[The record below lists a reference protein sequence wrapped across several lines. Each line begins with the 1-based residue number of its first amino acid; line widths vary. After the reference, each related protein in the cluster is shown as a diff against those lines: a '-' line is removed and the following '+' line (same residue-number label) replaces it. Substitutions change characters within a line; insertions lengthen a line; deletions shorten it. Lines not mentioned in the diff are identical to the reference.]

1 MEYIGKNCPYCQTPV
16 KPGQQVITCEKCDIT
31 HHEDCWLEN
40 GGCTTYGCL
49 SSSDRIKS
57 VTAPV
62 PTSDL
67 RLPGSGMI
75 NTTRIKQ
82 LAFIV
87 VGIVIGI
94 IITFFATN
102 PGLLKSKPVA
112 NNTGAGPVGEENPN
126 GTHISEANLVAVA
139 GGWYHNIALAKDGTV
154 WFWGTNY
161 TGDLI
166 GQGVKENKPVI
177 MQVPG
182 LTGIKSIDVG
192 CHHNIAL
199 RKDGTVWAWGYN
211 DSGQLGD
218 GTTEN
223 RPTPVRVAKLNG
235 VEAIVA
241 GYSHSVALK
250 KDGTVWTWGMN
261 YDDQLGAV
269 TSGDKSIL
277 PIQVA
282 GLTNVVAV
290 AAGEG
295 HTLALKK
302 DGTIWAWGSNSNGQ
316 LGSGTKANNSLVPV
330 QVSGLTGMTAI
341 TSGGFHN
348 IALRR
353 DGTVWSWGSN
363 CDGQLGNGTN
373 KDSSVPVQIT
383 GVRGASVVA
392 GECHSII
399 LKQDGT
405 VWVFGLNIDGQL
417 GDGTT
422 DDRFTPVQV
431 LGLTDVYAVTG
442 GYSHTVAL
450 RQDGT
455 VWVWGNNRYGQLG
468 SSSVPCSYNP
478 AKIDF

>member
-16 KPGQQVITCEKCDIT
+16 KPGQQVITCKKCDIT

-49 SSSDRIKS
+49 SSSDSIPS

-75 NTTRIKQ
+75 SSTRIKQ
-82 LAFIV
+82 LSFIV

-94 IITFFATN
+94 LITFLATN
-102 PGLLKSKPVA
+102 PGVLKSKPAA
-112 NNTGAGPVGEENPN
+112 NNTGAMSVEEKNPN
-126 GTHISEANLVAVA
+126 GAHIGEANFVAVA
-139 GGWYHNIALAKDGTV
+139 SGWYHNIALAKDGTV

-161 TGDLI
+161 TVE
-166 GQGVKENKPVI
+166 GVKEYKPI
-177 MQVPG
+177 QVPG
-182 LTGIKSIDVG
+182 LTSIKSIDVG
-192 CHHNIAL
+192 CYHNIAL
-199 RKDGTVWAWGYN
+199 RKDGTVWAWGNN
-211 DSGQLGD
+211 DSGQIGD

-223 RPTPVRVAKLNG
+223 RPTPVRVAKLIS
-235 VEAIVA
+235 VEAIAA
-241 GYSHSVALK
+241 GYSHSVALR

-261 YDDQLGAV
+261 CDDQLGAE

-277 PIQVA
+277 PIQVP
-282 GLTNVVAV
+282 GLTNVVAI

-302 DGTIWAWGSNSNGQ
+302 DGTIWGWGSNSNGQ
-316 LGSGTKANNSLVPV
+316 LGSGTKANKSFVPV
-330 QVSGLTGMTAI
+330 QVPGLSGMTSIA
-341 TSGGFHN
+341 SGGFHN
-348 IALRR
+348 MALRR
-353 DGTVWSWGSN
+353 DGAVWAWGSN

-373 KDSSVPVQIT
+373 KDSSVPVQIS
-383 GVRGASVVA
+383 GVSGASVVVA
-392 GECHSII
+392 GEGHSII

-422 DDRFTPVQV
+422 DDRFSPVQV
-431 LGLTDVYAVTG
+431 SGLTDVYAVTG

-450 RQDGT
+450 RHDGK

-468 SSSVPCSYNP
+468 ISSVPCSYNP
-478 AKIDF
+478 VKVNF